1 MMGDARRE
9 RRALERTNRKAAES
23 AGGVP
28 SSPAASTAK
37 SPPLWTAGIFLGGM
51 VLGIGIAF
59 WIAADKKSP
68 KAVPPVVAV
77 NTNGSGPPLTMGRLA
92 ELSESELA
100 GVDIALMNLLCA
112 EGLPGHGAVTL
123 QDGLK
128 NLEQMVQ
135 AVRSETARNF
145 HQFTS
150 DPAGFENSE
159 EFYRIVMLNT
169 VLGQDFSLRYNPKK
183 IAAATAESLQD
194 QSFYEQAD
202 DVFLS
207 GLLGEHRMGTCTSMP
222 VLLVAVG
229 RKLGYPLK
237 LVPAKGHLFLRWDDG
252 KTRRNFECT
261 NGITCY
267 PDAHYQKWPFPISD
281 EEVKQGWYLRSL
293 SPREELAAF
302 FALRGQV
309 LQFHRRSIEALI
321 AHAQANLL
329 HPGHPDYGAGLA
341 IACNQY
347 GGAMGIFPAMQVP
360 SGPRF
365 DDAPLSNIGEVEA
378 FNAQS
383 QRRMFAPPAQNP
395 AFRRNTPV
403 SGRFPR

>member
-1 MMGDARRE
+1 MGDARRE
-9 RRALERTNRKAAES
+9 RRALERMNRKAAKPAES
-23 AGGVP
+23 VAQ
-28 SSPAASTAK
+28 SATAPVSK
-37 SPPLWTAGIFLGGM
+37 SLPLWTAGIFLGGM

-59 WIAADKKSP
+59 WMAGDKMP
-68 KAVPPVVAV
+68 AEAVPPAVAV
-77 NTNGSGPPLTMGRLA
+77 YTDGNGPPLTMGRLA

-112 EGLPGHGAVTL
+112 EGLPGHGASTV
-123 QDGLK
+123 QDCLK
-128 NLEQMVQ
+128 KLEQMVQ
-135 AVRSETARNF
+135 AVRSETAKNL

-150 DPAGFENSE
+150 NPAEFENSE
-159 EFYRIVMLNT
+159 EFFRVLMLNT
-169 VLGQDFSLRYNPKK
+169 VLGQDFGLHYNPKK
-183 IAAATAESLQD
+183 IAAPTAESLRD

-229 RKLGYPLK
+229 RRLGYPLK

-267 PDAHYQKWPFPISD
+267 ADAHYQKWPFPISD

-309 LQFHRRSIEALI
+309 LQFHRRSIEALM
-321 AHAQANLL
+321 AHAQATLL
-329 HPGHPDYGAGLA
+329 HPGHPDYRTGLA
-341 IACNQY
+341 IASSQY
-347 GGAMGIFPAMQVP
+347 GGAMGMMPAMQLP
-360 SGPRF
+360 STPRF
-365 DDAPLSNIGEVEA
+365 DDPLSNFGGVEA
-378 FNAQS
+378 FNEQN
-383 QRRMFAPPAQNP
+383 QRRMSAPQAQNP
-395 AFRRNTPV
+395 VFRQNPPV
-403 SGRFPR
+403 SRKFTR